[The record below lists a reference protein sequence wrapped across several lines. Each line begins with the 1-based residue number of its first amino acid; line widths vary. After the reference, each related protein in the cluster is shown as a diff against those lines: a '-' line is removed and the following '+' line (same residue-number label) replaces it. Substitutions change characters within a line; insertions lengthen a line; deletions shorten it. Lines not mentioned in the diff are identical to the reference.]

1 VSEFIA
7 ECRREWRRLGVP
19 EPAANEMAADLTA
32 DLKEAEKEGVSAEE
46 VLGSGAFDA
55 RAFAASWAS
64 ERGLVPI
71 GWRNRIREHRRLTTA
86 LVFVVL
92 LVATGITAAFLI
104 SSHHSRPAIS
114 DGVTAP
120 QPTVTARSLAIPD
133 VHGLQQEEAISVAR
147 AAGFQVRISVQPTRR
162 QPAGSVLS
170 QSPAAGTTVALGST
184 VVFVV
189 ARPPHHTKRP

>member
-32 DLKEAEKEGVSAEE
+32 DLKEAEQDGVSAEE
-46 VLGSGAFDA
+46 VLGSGAFDP

-71 GWRNRIREHRRLTTA
+71 GWRSRIREHRHLTTA
-86 LVFVVL
+86 VVFVVL
-92 LVATGITAAFLI
+92 LAAAGVTAGFLI
-104 SSHHSRPAIS
+104 SWHHSRPAIA
-114 DGVTAP
+114 DVGTAR

-133 VHGLQQEEAISVAR
+133 VHGLQQDEAISVAR
-147 AAGFQVRISVQPTRR
+147 AAGFQVRISVQATRR

-189 ARPPHHTKRP
+189 ARPPHHTNRP

>member
-1 VSEFIA
+1 MSEFIA

-19 EPAANEMAADLTA
+19 EPAANEMAADLAA
-32 DLKEAEKEGVSAEE
+32 DLKEAEQEGVSAEE
-46 VLGSGAFDA
+46 VLGSGAFDP
-55 RAFAASWAS
+55 RAFAASWAG
-64 ERGLVPI
+64 ERGLVPT
-71 GWRNRIREHRRLTTA
+71 GWRNRIREHRRLATVPA
-86 LVFVVL
+86 LVVL
-92 LVATGITAAFLI
+92 LAAAGVTAGFLI
-104 SSHHSRPAIS
+104 SPHHSRPVIS
-114 DGVTAP
+114 DVGTAR

-147 AAGFQVRISVQPTRR
+147 AAGFQVQISVRTTKQ

-189 ARPPHHTKRP
+189 ARPPHHTKHP